1 MTLQDKTKADII
13 IATIILFSFIAFLGF
28 IFIFAKD
35 EGTIGDG
42 VIVNFIADYIIYL
55 FPFVLLGHFQI
66 INFYI
71 LLLLTGLNVLF
82 YSLLLARLL
91 SKVLLDMKSYQPY
104 KLTIIVA
111 SVVPLGILIYFIF
124 LITTSK

>member
-13 IATIILFSFIAFLGF
+13 IATIISFSFIAFLGF

-71 LLLLTGLNVLF
+71 LLLLTGLNILF
-82 YSLLLARLL
+82 YSFLLARLL

-111 SVVPLGILIYFIF
+111 SVVPLVILIYFIF